1 METKKKFRFG
11 KYSLVIG
18 IASGFAFLVALFAIL
33 ETNLNTSETLGL
45 VGLCAS
51 SMALFLTSMEE
62 KKTKTCSKL

>member
-1 METKKKFRFG
+1 MEQKKKFRLG

-33 ETNLNTSETLGL
+33 EDNLDTSEILGL
-45 VGLCAS
+45 AGVCAT
-51 SMALFLTSMEE
+51 SMALFLTSMED